1 MSVRD
6 EGSCCGQLTGEPLEN
21 IPLGTEW
28 IVDAH
33 GCDPE
38 ALRSSV
44 TLIRLF
50 ARVVEE
56 MELHPTSEA
65 VWHVFPGPGG
75 ITGVLLLSESHL
87 TCHTFPERGFAA
99 FNLYSCRPAKEW
111 PWVERLREAIG
122 AGDVRVRS
130 FTRGDRAGG

>member
-1 MSVRD
+1 MFNWPR
-6 EGSCCGQLTGEPLEN
+6 EPLSP

-33 GCDPE
+33 GCDPTL
-38 ALRSSV
+38 LRSSIALV
-44 TLIRLF
+44 RLF

-56 MELHPTSEA
+56 MDLHPTSEA

-99 FNLYSCRPAKEW
+99 FNLYSCRPAQEW
-111 PWVERLREAIG
+111 PWADRLKEAIG
-122 AGDVRVRS
+122 ARDVMVRAV
-130 FTRGDRAGG
+130 TRGEPASE

>member
-1 MSVRD
+1 M
-6 EGSCCGQLTGEPLEN
+6 PP

-33 GCDPE
+33 GCDP
-38 ALRSSV
+38 ALLRSSV
-44 TLIRLF
+44 ALVRLF

-56 MELHPTSEA
+56 MDLHPTNEA

-99 FNLYSCRPAKEW
+99 FNLYTCRPPEPW
-111 PWVERLREAIG
+111 PWAVRLRELVG
-122 AGDVRVRS
+122 ATNVSVRS
-130 FTRGDRAGG
+130 FSRGDLPTE

>member
-1 MSVRD
+1 LK
-6 EGSCCGQLTGEPLEN
+6 Q
-21 IPLGTEW
+21 IALGTEW

-33 GCDPE
+33 GCNPE

-44 TLIRLF
+44 ILVKLF
-50 ARVVEE
+50 ARVVDE
-56 MELHPTSEA
+56 MNLHPTSEA

-99 FNLYSCRPAKEW
+99 FNLYSCRPAEPW
-111 PWVERLREAIG
+111 PWVERLRESVG
-122 AGDVRVRS
+122 ATQVSVRS
-130 FTRGDRAGG
+130 FSRGDLPND

>member
-1 MSVRD
+1 VINSTV
-6 EGSCCGQLTGEPLEN
+6 LEA

-28 IVDAH
+28 IVDAY
-33 GCDPE
+33 GCDP
-38 ALRSSV
+38 ASLRSSV
-44 TLIRLF
+44 ILVRLF

-56 MELHPTSEA
+56 MDLHPTNDA

-99 FNLYSCRPAKEW
+99 FNLYSCRPAQEW
-111 PWVERLREAIG
+111 PWADRLKEALG
-122 AGDVRVRS
+122 ATRVTVRALARGDVSVS
-130 FTRGDRAGG
+130 

>member
-1 MSVRD
+1 MFNCRTTLK
-6 EGSCCGQLTGEPLEN
+6 Q
-21 IPLGTEW
+21 IALGTEW

-33 GCDPE
+33 GCD
-38 ALRSSV
+38 AASLRSSV
-44 TLIRLF
+44 ILVKLF

-56 MELHPTSEA
+56 MDLHPTSEA

-99 FNLYSCRPAKEW
+99 FNLYSCRPAQPW
-111 PWVERLREAIG
+111 PWAERLQEAVG
-122 AGDVRVRS
+122 ATQVSVRS
-130 FTRGDRAGG
+130 FSRGDLPTA